1 MKKQITLAY
10 LENLVR
16 EQEKKDELARYNKKV
31 YVKNDENK
39 NDIFQN

>member
-16 EQEKKDELARYNKKV
+16 EQEKKEAMIKKLDKFIKTSV
-31 YVKNDENK
+31 NQSIE
-39 NDIFQN
+39 

>member
-16 EQEKKDELARYNKKV
+16 EQEKKDELTRNKKLM
-31 YVKNDENK
+31 YIKKDENK
-39 NDIFQN
+39 NDIF